1 MAAAAWYLDAMRR
14 PEPQRPA
21 RGPGAADMPESYF
34 DWTARLF
41 DASRI
46 FAKPEALRGIRV
58 LDLSIIVFGPATAD
72 YLGELGAEVI
82 RVEMPG
88 AGDVMRIV
96 APQGYYWKN
105 VSPAFFAQNHSKYH
119 VAIDLHKP
127 EGQDLVR
134 RLAAQSDILVENYR
148 GGTLERKWGIGYRQL
163 REVNPRLIYV
173 ANTGFGQWGPFINRP
188 SYDALA
194 QAISGFTAVSGFP
207 GRPPLKIGV
216 YIGDYFGAC
225 LSALGVL
232 AALHHRDRTGE
243 GQFIEV
249 AQCEALLRAMDWTW
263 IYAGLTGKS
272 RPQAG
277 NRDPSAVPSGIY
289 ACRDG
294 FVAVVAAS
302 DAAFRGLCMV
312 MGRED
317 LAGDPRFSSREARA
331 ENARADELDALIGRW
346 VREMTRADVE
356 AAARRHGF
364 GAAAVATGKDHAED
378 PHLRARGSVWEM
390 DDPVYGVMREHGP
403 APKLS
408 RTPLRYTWAAKP
420 VGFHNEYI
428 LGRLLGLSPDRIK
441 ALEEQKVIGK
451 WADRR
456 GPKPPDGWHGEG
468 MIE

>member
-1 MAAAAWYLDAMRR
+1 
-14 PEPQRPA
+14 
-21 RGPGAADMPESYF
+21 MPESYF
-34 DWTARLF
+34 EWTARLF
-41 DASRI
+41 DASQV

-119 VAIDLHKP
+119 VAIDLHKA

-134 RLAAQSDILVENYR
+134 RLAAKSDILVENYR

-163 REVNPRLIYV
+163 REINPRLIYV

-194 QAISGFTAVSGFP
+194 QAISGFTAISGFP
-207 GRPPLKIGV
+207 GRPPLKMGV

-225 LSALGVL
+225 LSALGAL
-232 AALHHRDRTGE
+232 AALHHRDRTGQ
-243 GQFIEV
+243 GQFLEV
-249 AQCEALLRAMDWTW
+249 GQCEALLRAMDWTW
-263 IYAGLTGKS
+263 VYAGLTGRS
-272 RPQAG
+272 RPQSG

-289 ACRDG
+289 PCRDG

-302 DAAFRGLCMV
+302 DAAFEGLCRA
-312 MGRED
+312 MGRGEM
-317 LAGDPRFSSREARA
+317 AADPRFASRA
-331 ENARADELDALIGRW
+331 ERAKEAHADDLDRHIGDW
-346 VREMTRADVE
+346 VRALTRAEVE
-356 AAARRHGF
+356 AMARRHGF
-364 GAAAVATGKDHAED
+364 GAAAVATARDHAED
-378 PHLRARGSVWEM
+378 AHLRARSSVWEM
-390 DDPVYGVMREHGP
+390 EDQVYGVMREHGP

-408 RTPLRYTWAAKP
+408 ETPARYKWAAKP
-420 VGFHNEYI
+420 VGFHNEYV
-428 LGRLLGLSPDRIK
+428 LGRLLGLTPDQIK
-441 ALEEQKVIGK
+441 SLEGKGVIGK
-451 WADRR
+451 WADRL
-456 GPKPPDGWHGEG
+456 GPKPPDGWKGEG
-468 MIE
+468 TIL